1 MVKTPSRNTDGW
13 QGSAALAVL
22 RCTVGY
28 MLRCRVL
35 GHRFRFTSE
44 RETMSWQCQRGC
56 EAGGAK
62 RYASAEDARRYA
74 EAFDK
79 EDRDDLGR
87 RAPLVG
93 LLPLRLIRALR
104 QRRKSD
110 R

>member
-1 MVKTPSRNTDGW
+1 MAGRRSPGR
-13 QGSAALAVL
+13 AALYG
-22 RCTVGY
+22 GY

-56 EAGGAK
+56 ESGGTK

-104 QRRKSD
+104 RRRKT
-110 R
+110 